1 MRSKAK
7 ERQRKGTMAT
17 PGRALTPQNED
28 ERVRRP
34 LAMLLTTER
43 HSMEAGP
50 AVRLRKQ
57 FKKAEKNYRAIS
69 WPLDLRKLF
78 RWAGL

>member
-1 MRSKAK
+1 
-7 ERQRKGTMAT
+7 MAT
-17 PGRALTPQNED
+17 AGQALAPDNQD

-34 LAMLLTTER
+34 LAMLLTTKR
-43 HSMEAGP
+43 HSMEARS
-50 AVRLRKQ
+50 AIRLRKQ

-69 WPLDLRKLF
+69 WPLDLRKLL